1 MKTRFLVSWVLVGV
15 VAVAVPAAAD
25 ADELWPVFVT
35 QKNDVKGK
43 RPGVGTPWDK
53 ISKDGND
60 ITVNPGA
67 SIWFACE
74 NLLVHTNKKTFT
86 IKFEQVGGTEKL
98 KDLLKPAENNAG
110 QGFTDGTDKDTVQST
125 ADKSNS
131 EPGTDGSIT
140 LKYTFKPQ
148 PYWERIQL
156 VAKKGFRA
164 RIKVTAGSH
173 CAETNRPQDP
183 DGMRKELRSTG
194 GGFGAPGASIGNPR
208 ITEIVVFPKVN
219 PVDREAPWTFD
230 APPRTG
236 NWRGSFVD
244 TDPNGDDR
252 PLGGLR
258 IVTDGEGLGV
268 GDLYDMSFAM
278 VDDADMRYDLFAYE
292 SKSGEYV
299 DLILAAGQLGM
310 LDHFDAY
317 PPGEDVCGHADW
329 EVWEGGGDI
338 CGQVSEDQ
346 SFTPPHSLR
355 VSGREGPAGDDF
367 VHLFDIVGGVWQFK
381 SMVYVPVDASGQ
393 AWFAFLNQYPRNK
406 NWSLQIGFDA
416 DRNRVYNYNRP
427 TQRLP
432 LVKGQWTEIIVRID
446 LDRDVAEAWYQ
457 GQPFITNWSWRDG
470 VSGNGQPWIQAVD
483 VYGGEPNYGGISSIY
498 FDDIEMTMVTFG
510 SCCMGQTG
518 ECRDG
523 ISNLECAQVQGL
535 FREETACAE
544 WDPPCGDAMPCVRD
558 PEWVCMGDVDG
569 NGTVNPVDVGLIQ
582 AAFCSQGQCPEQAL
596 CQYDIDCNDV
606 INPVDAGI
614 VQSLFGQCAPPNDP
628 CR

>member
-1 MKTRFLVSWVLVGV
+1 VKFQFRDDFHPMKLKVLAWSVCV
-15 VAVAVPAAAD
+15 EAARKLED
-25 ADELWPVFVT
+25 LPVL
-35 QKNDVKGK
+35 
-43 RPGVGTPWDK
+43 
-53 ISKDGND
+53 
-60 ITVNPGA
+60 TVN
-67 SIWFACE
+67 
-74 NLLVHTNKKTFT
+74 
-86 IKFEQVGGTEKL
+86 
-98 KDLLKPAENNAG
+98 D
-110 QGFTDGTDKDTVQST
+110 
-125 ADKSNS
+125 
-131 EPGTDGSIT
+131 
-140 LKYTFKPQ
+140 
-148 PYWERIQL
+148 
-156 VAKKGFRA
+156 
-164 RIKVTAGSH
+164 
-173 CAETNRPQDP
+173 
-183 DGMRKELRSTG
+183 
-194 GGFGAPGASIGNPR
+194 GGFGAPGAMIGDPR

-244 TDPNGDDR
+244 TDPNGDAR

-258 IVTDGEGLGV
+258 VVSDGEGLAT
-268 GDLYDMSFAM
+268 GDLYDMSFGM
-278 VDDADMRYDLFAYE
+278 VGNVDMRYDLFAYE
-292 SKSGEYV
+292 STGGEYL
-299 DLILAAGQLGM
+299 DFILPAGQLGM
-310 LDHFDAY
+310 LSNFD
-317 PPGEDVCGHADW
+317 PFPIKEDVCSTYHW
-329 EVWEGGGDI
+329 RVWEGGGDI
-338 CGQVSEDQ
+338 CGAFSDEQ
-346 SFTPPHSLR
+346 SFSPPQSLR
-355 VSGREGPAGDDF
+355 VSGREGPAGDDM
-367 VHLFDIVGGVWQFK
+367 VRLLDIVGGVWQFK
-381 SMVYVPVDASGQ
+381 SMVYVPVDATGQ

-406 NWSLQIGFDA
+406 NWSLQIGFDV
-416 DRNRVYNYNRP
+416 DRNRVYNFNRP

-483 VYGGEPNYGGISSIY
+483 VYGGEPNGGGISSIY
-498 FDDIEMTMVTFG
+498 FDNIEMTMVTFG

-535 FREETACAE
+535 FREAMACAE
-544 WDPPCGDAMPCVRD
+544 WEGPCGDAMPCVRD

-569 NGTVNPVDVGLIQ
+569 NGVVNPVDAGLVQ